1 VTYPTDGHYQ
11 ATFPATTS
19 WTLELVP

>member
-11 ATFPATTS
+11 ATFPARTS